1 MRGMGLPPATA
12 ASDPTDATDATGASG
27 RKAHI
32 CFVAPLTWPIFS
44 GDRNIKVVGG
54 AEVQQSMLAR
64 AFAAAGNQVSM
75 VCLDYGQP
83 DRTQVDGVTVF
94 KAYRPKDGLP
104 VLRFIHPRLTSM
116 WGAMRRVDADI
127 YYFRCA
133 SMLAGIGTAF
143 CKLHGKRAIYAG
155 ASDVDFEPGRELIQ
169 YARDRRMFQWALRNV
184 DAIVA
189 QNPSQQQ
196 SCRRYYGREARLISS
211 CYRPP
216 SAAVAGPGG
225 AVLWVATVRK
235 YKRPEIFL
243 EMARLLPHR
252 RFVMVGG
259 PGSDDA
265 QSMAYYHAI
274 AAEARA
280 LANVEFVGFVPYG
293 DVEAQFDRGAVLVS
307 TSGMEGFPN
316 TYLQAWARGMPSV
329 GMTDT
334 GSRHEGEPVYAQ
346 VRDAREAAAEVERLL
361 GDPAQWNE
369 SSRRCRAYFEA
380 NHSPEAV
387 AAHYAELFAQLL
399 RPDGAAA

>member
-1 MRGMGLPPATA
+1 
-12 ASDPTDATDATGASG
+12 
-27 RKAHI
+27 
-32 CFVAPLTWPIFS
+32 
-44 GDRNIKVVGG
+44 
-54 AEVQQSMLAR
+54 
-64 AFAAAGNQVSM
+64 
-75 VCLDYGQP
+75 
-83 DRTQVDGVTVF
+83 
-94 KAYRPKDGLP
+94 
-104 VLRFIHPRLTSM
+104 
-116 WGAMRRVDADI
+116 
-127 YYFRCA
+127 
-133 SMLAGIGTAF
+133 
-143 CKLHGKRAIYAG
+143 
-155 ASDVDFEPGRELIQ
+155 
-169 YARDRRMFQWALRNV
+169 
-184 DAIVA
+184 
-189 QNPSQQQ
+189 
-196 SCRRYYGREARLISS
+196 
-211 CYRPP
+211 
-216 SAAVAGPGG
+216 
-225 AVLWVATVRK
+225 
-235 YKRPEIFL
+235 
-243 EMARLLPHR
+243 
-252 RFVMVGG
+252 MVGG